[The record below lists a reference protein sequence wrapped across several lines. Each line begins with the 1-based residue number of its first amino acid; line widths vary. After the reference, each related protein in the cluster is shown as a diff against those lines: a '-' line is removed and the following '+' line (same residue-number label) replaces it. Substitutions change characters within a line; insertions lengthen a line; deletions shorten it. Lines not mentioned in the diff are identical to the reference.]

1 MGMLILRLGNLIS
14 LETLITKPDLRAKI
28 GIKARKTLVENY
40 SIEVTKDKYLSI
52 LNKLIFKEN

>member
-1 MGMLILRLGNLIS
+1 MLILRLGYLIS

-40 SIEVTKDKYLSI
+40 SI
-52 LNKLIFKEN
+52 